1 MDFNDATGKQRST
14 DLIPNDTIAVVQL
27 KIRPGNAGPDGMLK
41 RSKNGDSEALDCELK
56 VIGGQY
62 HNRKFW
68 DLITVAGVTE
78 RHAKAAEIS
87 HAKLCAILESARGI
101 KPNDLSKSAK
111 QARQT
116 NGWADFN
123 GLSFIAKIGI
133 EKGQP
138 KPDGNDTF
146 PDRNKLLEVIT
157 PDRRDWHPVEQIVK
171 HGGAAAPGETTG
183 VPPTPATPEPAKIE
197 KPPWARKAS

>member
-14 DLIPNDTIAVVQL
+14 DLIPNETIAVVQL

-41 RSKNGDSEALDCELK
+41 RSKNGNSEALDCELK

-87 HAKLCAILESARGI
+87 HVKLCAILESRRAASSRTI
-101 KPNDLSKSAK
+101 SAKALSKLVRPMAGLTSTDSPSLPKSA
-111 QARQT
+111 
-116 NGWADFN
+116 
-123 GLSFIAKIGI
+123 S
-133 EKGQP
+133 
-138 KPDGNDTF
+138 
-146 PDRNKLLEVIT
+146 
-157 PDRRDWHPVEQIVK
+157 RRASPSLMVT
-171 HGGAAAPGETTG
+171 APSPTETSCS
-183 VPPTPATPEPAKIE
+183 K
-197 KPPWARKAS
+197 